1 MSLQTLFQE
10 QAKRLRSVS
19 LDKKRYLFNRINWD
33 AKSIGILGQRGL
45 GKTTMMLQ
53 YIKEHYNESDKAL
66 YISLDNP
73 YFQSVS
79 LYDFAIE
86 FESYGGEVLFIDEV
100 HKYND
105 WSTHVKSIYDA
116 SALRIVFS
124 GSSILQISKQKG
136 DLSRRS
142 LIYTLENLSF
152 REYLSLSG
160 IINHESLS
168 LQDLLENHVAIAT
181 KISEQIKPLKY
192 FKEYLEYGAYPFV
205 FEDKEGFQ
213 QRLVQVV
220 NLILETDLPYI
231 NRIEMAQIG
240 KLKKLLYLLAINVP
254 FIPNITD
261 LADST
266 QISRPKVY
274 EYLNHLEQAKIINTL
289 RSKEKGYNV
298 LSKPE
303 KLLMQNTNLSFALTS
318 SVDIGSMREAF
329 FVNQIK
335 NALAEKNRFLDESIY
350 VSKQGDF
357 LVDNT
362 YTFEVGG
369 KSKGFKQIK
378 DLSKSYVAS
387 DEIDIGYKNK
397 IPLWLFGFLY

>member
-10 QAKRLRSVS
+10 QAKRLRTIS
-19 LDKKRYLFNRINWD
+19 LDKKRYLYNQINWN

-53 YIKEHYNESDKAL
+53 YIKEHYEGSDKAL
-66 YISLDNP
+66 YITLDNP
-73 YFQSVS
+73 YFQSIS

-105 WSTHVKSIYDA
+105 WSTHVKLIYDA
-116 SALRIVFS
+116 SQLRIVFS

-160 IINHESLS
+160 LMDHEPLS
-168 LQDLLENHVAIAT
+168 LQELLENHVAIAT
-181 KISEQIKPLKY
+181 KISEHIKPLKY

-205 FEDKEGFQ
+205 FEDKEGFH
-213 QRLVQVV
+213 QRLTQVV
-220 NLILETDLPYI
+220 NMILETDLPYV

-254 FIPNITD
+254 FIPNITT
-261 LADST
+261 LAEST

-318 SVDIGSMREAF
+318 LVDTGSMREAF

-335 NALAEKNRFLDESIY
+335 NSLEGKNRFLDESIY

-369 KSKGFKQIK
+369 KNKGFKQIK
-378 DLSKSYVAS
+378 DLSNSYVAS

>member
-10 QAKRLRSVS
+10 QAKRLRTIS
-19 LDKKRYLFNRINWD
+19 LDKKRYLYDQINWTS
-33 AKSIGILGQRGL
+33 KSIGILGQRGL

-53 YIKEHYNESDKAL
+53 YIKEHYEGSDKAL

-79 LYDFAIE
+79 LYDFAME
-86 FESYGGEVLFIDEV
+86 FESYGGEILFIDEV
-100 HKYND
+100 HKYDD
-105 WSTHVKSIYDA
+105 WSSHVKAIYDA
-116 SALRIVFS
+116 SELRVVFS
-124 GSSILQISKQKG
+124 GSSILQINKQKG

-160 IINHESLS
+160 TMQFKPISLE
-168 LQDLLENHVAIAT
+168 DLLENHGAIAT
-181 KISEQIKPLKY
+181 NISEQIKPLKY

-205 FEDKEGFQ
+205 LEDKEGFH
-213 QRLVQVV
+213 QRLVQVI

-240 KLKKLLYLLAINVP
+240 KIKKLLYLLAINVP

-261 LADST
+261 LSSAT

-303 KLLMQNTNLSFALTS
+303 KLLMQNTNLSFALSS

-335 NALAEKNRFLDESIY
+335 NALAAKNRFIDESIY
-350 VSKQGDF
+350 TSKKGDF
-357 LVDNT
+357 LVDDK
-362 YTFEVGG
+362 YTFEIGG
-369 KSKGFKQIK
+369 KNKGFEQIK
-378 DLSKSYVAS
+378 DIPNSYVAS
-387 DEIDIGYKNK
+387 DDIEIGYKNK

>member
-10 QAKRLRSVS
+10 QVKRLRPIS
-19 LDKKRYLFNRINWD
+19 LDKKRYLYDRINWNS
-33 AKSIGILGQRGL
+33 KSIGILGQRGL

-53 YIKEHYNESDKAL
+53 YIKEHYEGSDKAL

-86 FESYGGEVLFIDEV
+86 FESYGGEILFIDEV
-100 HKYND
+100 HKYDD
-105 WSTHVKSIYDA
+105 WSTHVKAIYDA
-116 SALRIVFS
+116 SELRIVFS
-124 GSSILQISKQKG
+124 GSSILQINKQKG
-136 DLSRRS
+136 DLSRRTR
-142 LIYTLENLSF
+142 IYTLENLSF

-160 IINHESLS
+160 IAQYAPVSLS
-168 LQDLLENHVAIAT
+168 ELLETHVAIAT

-192 FKEYLEYGAYPFV
+192 FKEYLQYGAYPFV

-213 QRLVQVV
+213 QRLIQVV

-240 KLKKLLYLLAINVP
+240 KLKKLLYLLSINVP
-254 FIPNITD
+254 FVPNITD
-261 LADST
+261 LAQST

-303 KLLMQNTNLSFALTS
+303 KLLMQNTNLSYALTS
-318 SVDIGSMREAF
+318 SADIGALREAF

-335 NALAEKNRFLDESIY
+335 NALAENNQFIDESIY
-350 VSKQGDF
+350 ASKQGDF
-357 LVDNT
+357 LVNNT

-378 DLSKSYVAS
+378 DIPNSYVAS

>member
-10 QAKRLRSVS
+10 QAKRLRTIS
-19 LDKKRYLFNRINWD
+19 LEKKRYLFERINWD

-53 YIKEHYNESDKAL
+53 YIKEHYESSDKAL

-79 LYDFAIE
+79 LYDFAME
-86 FESYGGEVLFIDEV
+86 FESYGGEILFIDEV
-100 HKYND
+100 HKYED
-105 WSTHVKSIYDA
+105 WSSHVKAIYDA
-116 SALRIVFS
+116 SELRIVFS
-124 GSSILQISKQKG
+124 GSSILQINKQKG
-136 DLSRRS
+136 DLSRRTRV
-142 LIYTLENLSF
+142 YTLENLSF

-160 IINHESLS
+160 IMEHDPLT
-168 LQDLLENHVAIAT
+168 LQELLENHVAIAT
-181 KISEQIKPLKY
+181 KISERIKPLKY

-205 FEDKEGFQ
+205 FEDKEGFAP
-213 QRLVQVV
+213 RLVQVV

-231 NRIEMAQIG
+231 NRIEMGQIG

-254 FIPNITD
+254 FVPNITD
-261 LADST
+261 LAEST

-318 SVDIGSMREAF
+318 SADIGSLREAF

-335 NALAEKNRFLDESIY
+335 NALAEKNRFIDESIFA
-350 VSKQGDF
+350 SKQGDF
-357 LVDNT
+357 LVDGT

-378 DLSKSYVAS
+378 DISKSYVAS
-387 DEIDIGYKNK
+387 DEINIGYKNK

>member
-10 QAKRLRSVS
+10 QAKRLRTIS
-19 LDKKRYLFNRINWD
+19 LDKKRYLYNQINWN

-53 YIKEHYNESDKAL
+53 YIKEHYEGSDKAL
-66 YISLDNP
+66 YITLDNP
-73 YFQSVS
+73 YFQSIS

-116 SALRIVFS
+116 SQLRIVFS

-160 IINHESLS
+160 VVDHEPLS
-168 LQDLLENHVAIAT
+168 LQELLENHVAIAT
-181 KISEQIKPLKY
+181 KISQHIKPLKY

-205 FEDKEGFQ
+205 LEDKEGFH
-213 QRLVQVV
+213 QRLTQVV

-254 FIPNITD
+254 FIPNITA
-261 LADST
+261 LSEST

-318 SVDIGSMREAF
+318 LVDTGSMREAF

-335 NALAEKNRFLDESIY
+335 NSLEGKNSFLDESIY

-369 KSKGFKQIK
+369 KNKGFKQIK
-378 DLSKSYVAS
+378 DLSNSYVAS

>member
-10 QAKRLRSVS
+10 QAKRLRTIS
-19 LDKKRYLFNRINWD
+19 LDKKRYLYDRINWD

-53 YIKEHYNESDKAL
+53 YIKEHYDGSDKAL

-79 LYDFAIE
+79 LYDFAMK
-86 FESYGGEVLFIDEV
+86 FESYGGEILFIDEV
-100 HKYND
+100 HKYDD
-105 WSTHVKSIYDA
+105 WSTHVKAIYDA
-116 SALRIVFS
+116 SQLRIVFS
-124 GSSILQISKQKG
+124 GSSILQINKQKG
-136 DLSRRS
+136 DLSRRTRV
-142 LIYTLENLSF
+142 YTLENLSF

-160 IINHESLS
+160 VMEHEPLS
-168 LQDLLENHVAIAT
+168 VQELLENHVAIAT

-205 FEDKEGFQ
+205 FEDKEGFH
-213 QRLVQVV
+213 QRLIQVV

-261 LADST
+261 LAEST

-318 SVDIGSMREAF
+318 SADVGALREAF

-335 NALAEKNRFLDESIY
+335 NALAEKNQFIDESIY
-350 VSKQGDF
+350 ASKQGDF

-369 KSKGFKQIK
+369 KNKGFKQIK
-378 DLSKSYVAS
+378 DVSNSYVTS

>member
-10 QAKRLRSVS
+10 QAKRLRTIS
-19 LDKKRYLFNRINWD
+19 LEKKRYLYERINWSS
-33 AKSIGILGQRGL
+33 KSIGILGQRGL

-53 YIKEHYNESDKAL
+53 YIKEHFDGSDKAL

-79 LYDFAIE
+79 LYDFAME
-86 FESYGGEVLFIDEV
+86 FESYGGEVLLIDEV
-100 HKYND
+100 HKYDD
-105 WSTHVKSIYDA
+105 WSTHIKSIYDA
-116 SALRIVFS
+116 SDLRVVFS
-124 GSSILQISKQKG
+124 GSSILQIGKQKG
-136 DLSRRS
+136 DLSRRT
-142 LIYTLENLSF
+142 LIYHLENLSF
-152 REYLSLSG
+152 REYLSLSRVMEQAPIG
-160 IINHESLS
+160 LEE
-168 LQDLLENHVAIAT
+168 LLKNHVAIAT
-181 KISEQIKPLKY
+181 DISAQIKPLKY
-192 FKEYLEYGAYPFV
+192 FKEYLECGAYPFV
-205 FEDKEGFQ
+205 FEDKEGFH

-220 NLILETDLPYI
+220 NMILETDLPYI

-261 LADST
+261 LAEST

-303 KLLMQNTNLSFALTS
+303 KLLMQNTNLSYALTS
-318 SVDIGSMREAF
+318 SADIGSLREAF

-335 NALAEKNRFLDESIY
+335 NALSEKNRFMDESVY
-350 VSKQGDF
+350 ASKKGDF
-357 LVDNT
+357 LVDGK
-362 YTFEVGG
+362 YTFEIGG
-369 KSKGFKQIK
+369 KNKGFEQIK
-378 DLSKSYVAS
+378 DIPNSYVTS
-387 DEIDIGYKNK
+387 DDIEIGYKNK

>member
-10 QAKRLRSVS
+10 QAKRLRTIS
-19 LDKKRYLFNRINWD
+19 LEKKRYLYDRINWN

-53 YIKEHYNESDKAL
+53 YIKEHYDGSDKAL

-79 LYDFAIE
+79 LYDFAMK
-86 FESYGGEVLFIDEV
+86 FESYGGEILFIDEV
-100 HKYND
+100 HKYDD

-116 SALRIVFS
+116 SQLRIVFS
-124 GSSILQISKQKG
+124 GSSILQINKQKG
-136 DLSRRS
+136 DLSRRTRV
-142 LIYTLENLSF
+142 YTLENLSF

-160 IINHESLS
+160 VMEHEPLS
-168 LQDLLENHVAIAT
+168 LQEVLENHVAIAT

-205 FEDKEGFQ
+205 FEDKEGFH
-213 QRLVQVV
+213 QRLIQVV

-261 LADST
+261 LAEST

-318 SVDIGSMREAF
+318 SADVGALREAF

-335 NALAEKNRFLDESIY
+335 NALAEKNQFIDESIY
-350 VSKQGDF
+350 ASKQGDF

-369 KSKGFKQIK
+369 KNKGFKQIK
-378 DLSKSYVAS
+378 DVSNSYVAS